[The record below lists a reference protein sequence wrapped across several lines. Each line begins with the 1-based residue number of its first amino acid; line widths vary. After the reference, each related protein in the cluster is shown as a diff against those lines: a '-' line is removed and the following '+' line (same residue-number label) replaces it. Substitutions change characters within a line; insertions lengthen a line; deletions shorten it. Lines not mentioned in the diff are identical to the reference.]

1 MLTIKTST
9 LKNDKKLASGNI
21 LPAGAEIISHAFLN
35 QSDAEAIAILEK
47 ELDQAEFALFKAK
60 GRKLKGEA
68 LKVYTDAVKLAKA
81 KLEGIRLSVA
91 ELFLMLQGVHPVKLS
106 PAEKGALSARLKG
119 FSPSDL
125 A

>member
-1 MLTIKTST
+1 MITIKTST
-9 LKNDKKLASGNI
+9 NKNEKKLASGNI

-35 QSDAEAIAILEK
+35 QADKEEIAILEA
-47 ELDQAEFALFKAK
+47 ELDKAEFALFKAR

-68 LKVYTDAVKLAKA
+68 LKVYTDAVKLSKA
-81 KLEGIRLSVA
+81 RLEGIRLSVS

-119 FSPSDL
+119 FAPSDL